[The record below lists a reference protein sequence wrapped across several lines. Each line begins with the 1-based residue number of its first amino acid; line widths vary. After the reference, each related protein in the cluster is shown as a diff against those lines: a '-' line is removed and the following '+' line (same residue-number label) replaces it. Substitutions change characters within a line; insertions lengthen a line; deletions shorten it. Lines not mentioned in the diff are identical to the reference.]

1 MQVGLTR
8 IPILGM
14 MCSVLI
20 PKFPDKKKS
29 ENKKSITVHHLNYYE
44 HLCGYLGLITERKL
58 NGHRSSVDDPYYHHR
73 TWIDPG
79 GNFNIST

>member
-1 MQVGLTR
+1 MHACKYDVQCAYSQVSR
-8 IPILGM
+8 QE
-14 MCSVLI
+14 
-20 PKFPDKKKS
+20 KS
-29 ENKKSITVHHLNYYE
+29 ESKKSITVHHLNYYE